1 MTLHDGTISAHSP
14 GRGRGSTFTVRL
26 PALEAEALAALPTPQ
41 PGALV
46 PREPTSMSA
55 RVLIVDDNRDAADV
69 LSESL
74 EFLGCTTRVA
84 YDGPTGLEAAKAFQ
98 PEIALLD
105 IGLPV
110 MDGYELARL
119 LRQQEEPRPMK
130 LVAVTGYGQ
139 ESDRQRSKAA
149 GFDAHLVKPLHFETL
164 ETLLK
169 ELSGA

>member
-1 MTLHDGTISAHSP
+1 VTLHDGTISAQSA

-26 PALEAEALAALPTPQ
+26 PALEEQAPAPLPTPG

-46 PREPTSMSA
+46 PQEPTSLSA

-69 LSESL
+69 LAESL
-74 EFLGCTTRVA
+74 AFLGCETRVA
-84 YDGPTGLEAAKAFQ
+84 YDGPTGLEAAKGFE

-119 LRQQEEPRPMK
+119 LRQQEEPRVMK

-169 ELSGA
+169 NLAGT